1 MSKLSKCCCDCCIT
15 EEEMPW
21 ETVTLK
27 APYETC
33 NGVTEPPTYPSQP
46 LVRQGCCYVAEF
58 VLSCQEPTV
67 VCELWARRN
76 HSFSYTADFYKTQT
90 DFINRTTPL
99 TTPLCDCIKYQTK
112 QVSFDGKIRVY
123 YVAQYEMSKLR
134 ITVGKALTK
143 CDEDAEPVCRF
154 FIATTYYYSIL
165 EDISNAYVY
174 KKIDNACTGV
184 YRNGI
189 CSYTNSWTEEDG
201 TDSDNCPE
209 GLVPDPFASENDVG
223 SFTRI
228 KFYDTL
234 PTGEVS
240 LTNADS
246 LPNSCCTGKT
256 NCTFVVVPC
265 GLSDTASSDRCLP
278 ALPQFDGEFEP
289 LCSGVDPTNPQNNN
303 SFGDST
309 GCATVAPTKDGVTVL
324 TQAYFIDG
332 PCNFVQDA
340 PFIPNCLQDYPGF
353 DYLVFEKDPDGVLGI
368 PSMCNT
374 LNDYCLGGDDP
385 PLEEFCEVEG
395 STGCCFKFD
404 ANGMPIAN
412 NCIDLQ
418 EPCRLEISDLAC
430 SITTSHFTAGD
441 VCFPVPTVTLEFA

>member
-15 EEEMPW
+15 AEEMPW

-33 NGVTEPPTYPSQP
+33 NGVSEPPTYPSQS

-58 VLSCQEPTV
+58 ELDCQTATN
-67 VCELWARRN
+67 VCDLWARRN
-76 HSFSYTADFYKTQT
+76 YSFSYTADFYKTQT
-90 DFINRTTPL
+90 DFINRTTPPI
-99 TTPLCDCIKYQTK
+99 TPVCDCIKYQTK
-112 QVSFDGKIRVY
+112 QVSFDGKIRIY
-123 YVAQYEMSKLR
+123 YLAQYDLIRLR

-154 FIATTYYYSIL
+154 FVATTYYYTIL

-209 GLVPDPFASENDVG
+209 GLVVNPATAELDIG

-265 GLSDTASSDRCLP
+265 GLSDTAANDRCLP
-278 ALPQFDGEFEP
+278 ALPQFDGQFEDICYP
-289 LCSGVDPTNPQNNN
+289 GMQDDRSNPG
-303 SFGDST
+303 FGDST
-309 GCATVAPTKDGVTVL
+309 GCFSILPKNEAVL
-324 TQAYFIDG
+324 VMTQAYFIDG

-340 PFIPNCLQDYPGF
+340 PFTPNCLQEYPGF
-353 DYLVFEKDPDGVLGI
+353 DYFVSENDPDRIFGN
-368 PSMCNT
+368 PSMCGT
-374 LNDYCLGGDDP
+374 LNDYCLGGEDP

-418 EPCRLEISDLAC
+418 GSCQRDLRDLTC
-430 SITTSHFTAGD
+430 SITTDHFTAGD

>member
-1 MSKLSKCCCDCCIT
+1 VSKLSKCCCDCCIT

-58 VLSCQEPTV
+58 ELDCQTATN
-67 VCELWARRN
+67 VCDLWARRN
-76 HSFSYTADFYKTQT
+76 YSFSYTADFYKTQT
-90 DFINRTTPL
+90 DFINRTTPP
-99 TTPLCDCIKYQTK
+99 TTPVCDCIKYQTK
-112 QVSFDGKIRVY
+112 QVSFDGKIRIY
-123 YVAQYEMSKLR
+123 YLAQYDLIRLR

-154 FIATTYYYSIL
+154 FVATTYYYTIL

-189 CSYTNSWTEEDG
+189 CSYTNSWTEEEG

-209 GLVPDPFASENDVG
+209 GLVVNPATAELDIG

-278 ALPQFDGEFEP
+278 ALPEFDGQFEDICYP
-289 LCSGVDPTNPQNNN
+289 GMQDDRSNPG
-303 SFGDST
+303 FGDST
-309 GCATVAPTKDGVTVL
+309 GCFSILPKDEAVL
-324 TQAYFIDG
+324 VMTQAYYIDG

-340 PFIPNCLQDYPGF
+340 PFTPNCLQEYPGF
-353 DYLVFEKDPDGVLGI
+353 DYFASEKDPDRIFGN
-368 PSMCNT
+368 PSMCGT
-374 LNDYCLGGDDP
+374 LNDYCLGGEDP
-385 PLEEFCEVEG
+385 PLQEFCEVEG
-395 STGCCFKFD
+395 STGCCFRFD
-404 ANGMPIAN
+404 DQGMPIAN

-418 EPCRLEISDLAC
+418 GSCQRDLRDLTC